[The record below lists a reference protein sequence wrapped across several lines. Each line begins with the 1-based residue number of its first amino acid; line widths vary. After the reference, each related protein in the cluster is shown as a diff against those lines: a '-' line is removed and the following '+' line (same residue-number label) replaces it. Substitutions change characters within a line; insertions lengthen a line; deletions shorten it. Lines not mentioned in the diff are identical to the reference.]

1 MTCSLRRSRKKNDKI
16 VGSKRKASKKEDTNS
31 LSEKDSKSDLK
42 YSDDEFDFSDLS
54 GDESSTNNQLFKIEK
69 KI

>member
-1 MTCSLRRSRKKNDKI
+1 MSRSRKKSDKL
-16 VGSKRKASKKEDTNS
+16 VGSKRKASKKEDTGS
-31 LSEKDSKSDLK
+31 LSEKESLSDLK
-42 YSDDEFDFSDLS
+42 HSDDEFDFSDMS

>member
-1 MTCSLRRSRKKNDKI
+1 M
-16 VGSKRKASKKEDTNS
+16 GSKRKASKKEDTGS
-31 LSEKDSKSDLK
+31 LSERDSGSDLK
-42 YSDDEFDFSDLS
+42 HSDDEFDFSDLS